1 MAKIG
6 IFYGSSTGNT
16 EFAARKIAMQFGEG
30 KADVYN
36 VDSADAS
43 DIEKYPYL
51 IFGTST
57 WGIGDMQDDWEDF
70 IEVVESVDL
79 KGKKAAIFGVG
90 DQDTYPDSFVDGM
103 GTLYKR
109 LKDKVEF
116 AGEWPTD
123 GYDFDHSDAV
133 IKDKFVGLSLDV
145 DNQDELTQERIEQ
158 WVKILM
164 KEFK

>member
-1 MAKIG
+1 MANIG

-16 EFAARKIAMQFGEG
+16 EFVAMKIAEQFGNE
-30 KADVYN
+30 N
-36 VDSADAS
+36 TEIFNIDSAEAS
-43 DIEKYPYL
+43 DIEKFPYL
-51 IFGTST
+51 ILGTST

-70 IEVVESVDL
+70 IEEIARLDL

-109 LKDKVEF
+109 LKDKLEF
-116 AGEWPTD
+116 TGSWPTD

-133 IKDKFVGLSLDV
+133 IDGKFVGLPLDL
-145 DNQDELTQERIEQ
+145 DNQEEMTVERIEQ
-158 WVKILM
+158 WVKMLK